1 MDTGPYGG
9 YGFPPGFPGFPGQGA
24 QKGGNTMMIILLFVI
39 ILAAAG
45 AAYYFLV
52 MKKDSTSNVVSS
64 SSTTPAS
71 DTTPDSNVTTDADT
85 EDAGVSADELQA
97 AIGTPPPEPGDDESV
112 TQDTIA
118 APPAGV
124 DCEGEWGNWSECSKP
139 CDGGTKS
146 RTYTVTTPASGDG
159 QACPRNDGEV
169 EEVACNEQGCPVDCV
184 GEWTAWSECSENCG
198 TGSRKR
204 TYNIIRPAAN
214 GGQAC
219 EVDNQRM
226 EDGYEQSEPCN
237 NDPCPVA
244 CVGQWGEWSGCNK
257 TCGGGTQERFYT
269 HLTPAAHGGAACP
282 ASNGQREEQA
292 CNTHPCPVNC
302 QGAWT
307 AWEEC
312 PRSAQGYRKRTY
324 RVSTQANYGG
334 SACPI
339 AHNTIE
345 GEYCNMDNI
354 AELNMVNNDTP
365 VHEIN
370 GVTIPG
376 IPGTPGSIE
385 IRARW
390 KHGGAGSKGDSG
402 VEVYLDG
409 VRRAMSQHNRK
420 TGANFGT
427 PWTWIQARS
436 GQVIK
441 VREWG
446 ARTNDGKLGWKW
458 HPNNTSGATG
468 EKWLDQRK
476 GDY

>member
-9 YGFPPGFPGFPGQGA
+9 YGVPPGFPGFPGQGA
-24 QKGGNTMMIILLFVI
+24 QKGGNTMIMIVLFVI
-39 ILAAAG
+39 ILAAG
-45 AAYYFLV
+45 AAYYFFV
-52 MKKDSTSNVVSS
+52 MNQEDSTPDSD
-64 SSTTPAS
+64 TS

-97 AIGTPPPEPGDDESV
+97 EIGTPPPEPGADESV

-159 QACPRNDGEV
+159 QACPRQDGEV

-204 TYNIIRPAAN
+204 TYNIIRKAEN
-214 GGQAC
+214 GGKVC

-244 CVGQWGEWSGCNK
+244 CVGQWSQWSGCNK
-257 TCGGGTQERFYT
+257 TCGGGTQERFYSHT
-269 HLTPAAHGGAACP
+269 TPAAHGGQACP
-282 ASNGQREEQA
+282 ASNGQREEQE

-312 PRSAQGYRKRTY
+312 PRGAQGYRKRTY
-324 RVSTQANYGG
+324 KVSTQADHGG
-334 SACPI
+334 TACPV
-339 AHNTIE
+339 AHDTIE
-345 GEYCNMDNI
+345 GEYCNQGTEYWMSVADSGTG
-354 AELNMVNNDTP
+354 VNQ
-365 VHEIN
+365 VGGVEIL
-370 GVTIPG
+370 GPKGAQAIPG
-376 IPGTPGSIE
+376 VLEFKAKWRHFGWACGTWSN
-385 IRARW
+385 R
-390 KHGGAGSKGDSG
+390 SCTTG
-402 VEVYLDG
+402 VKMYINDQE
-409 VRRAMSQHNRK
+409 RAMIYRVGK
-420 TGANFGT
+420 DGASPSSNWYRIKGVK
-427 PWTWIQARS
+427 S
-436 GQVIK
+436 GDIIK
-441 VREWG
+441 AIEEG
-446 ARTNDGKLGWKW
+446 DRTNDAGFAWKF
-458 HPNNTSGATG
+458 HPNDTTDHPESIYQ
-468 EKWLDQRK
+468 KID
-476 GDY
+476 